1 MNKINIII
9 IIKVLG
15 TTPLKLTIFF
25 ILHGKI
31 LDKSALISKTML
43 EKMYVPA
50 QQNNFFI
57 VNLVIALKY

>member
-25 ILHGKI
+25 ILHNKI
-31 LDKSALISKTML
+31 LDKSAFQKRCSK
-43 EKMYVPA
+43 KMYVPA